1 MLIRLATIEDASG
14 IAEVQV
20 RGWHAAY
27 RGIIPDSYL
36 ETFTVEARTERWR
49 SILTQARHP
58 LWVAEEAGVIRGWV
72 SAGPSRDDDSGTET
86 GELWALYIHPD
97 HWREGIGRALWS
109 RALDYLQ
116 QAGFA
121 RVTLWVLDEN
131 RRGRSFYE
139 SVGFAAEPD
148 RVKDYVVG
156 GVAVP
161 EVRLVR
167 GIPAAES

>member
-1 MLIRLATIEDASG
+1 MLIRLATGDDASG

-49 SILTQARHP
+49 SILAETHHP
-58 LWVAEEAGVIRGWV
+58 LWVAEDAGEVRGWI
-72 SAGPSRDDDSGTET
+72 SAGPSRDDDARPET

-97 HWREGIGRALWS
+97 HWRSGIGRALWDI
-109 RALDYLQ
+109 ALNYLR
-116 QAGFA
+116 QAGFS
-121 RVTLWVLDEN
+121 RVTLWVLEEN
-131 RRGRSFYE
+131 RRGRAFYE
-139 SVGFAAEPD
+139 SVGFGPEPD

-161 EVRLVR
+161 EVRLVTSISA
-167 GIPAAES
+167 GES